1 MICTRCRLH
10 KTRTTITAGRGSS
23 PASVLFIFPA
33 PDQGGDQIGK
43 VCAGR
48 TNLFLTD
55 LVQDAARTAEVPTP
69 SFYVTSMVL
78 CYPPHRDPEKEEIIS
93 CRGNLMDT
101 VKRIEPT
108 LIVFV
113 SKEVDR
119 FYRKEFRESITI
131 IHPEILM
138 KQGGKASPWYLTT
151 ARVLTE
157 AFLIFKTNQDG

>member
-10 KTRTTITAGRGSS
+10 KTRVTITAGRGPS
-23 PASVLFIFPA
+23 PAGVLFIFPA
-33 PDQGGDQIGK
+33 PDEGGDQIGK
-43 VCAGR
+43 VCTGR
-48 TNLFLTD
+48 MNLFLTGI
-55 LVQDAARTAEVPTP
+55 VQDAARTAQVTAP
-69 SFYVTSMVL
+69 SFHITSMVL
-78 CYPPHRDPEKEEIIS
+78 CYPPMRDPEKEEIIS

-101 VKRIEPT
+101 VKRIEPA

-119 FYRKEFRESITI
+119 FYRKEFRDAITI

-157 AFLIFKTNQDG
+157 AFLIFKGSAT